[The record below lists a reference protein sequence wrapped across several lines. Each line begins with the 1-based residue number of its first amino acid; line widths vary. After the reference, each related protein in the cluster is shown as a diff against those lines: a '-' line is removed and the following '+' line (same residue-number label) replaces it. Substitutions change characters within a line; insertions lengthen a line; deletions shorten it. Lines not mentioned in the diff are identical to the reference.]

1 MFFFKSVNTRYTV
14 NCKIKCHKYFCWDFY
29 IVVLEGSHPWA
40 ALSLAT
46 EGSVPSRCVC
56 VAVSPTFSRSV
67 CVCVRP
73 LCVFLLVGVCSRW
86 ALCSV
91 DMCVWPVYVCA
102 VGLCVWPVCVC
113 VFRQGLSAWWVNRG
127 TLQGERKWCITGI
140 MWCPLHFV
148 PEHRHILVVPRLCRR
163 NFAPRLVT
171 LKAEPKHG
179 WNRTRLLLNRPARAR
194 RRQAGR
200 GHAHTHTIHSTAI

>member
-1 MFFFKSVNTRYTV
+1 MD
-14 NCKIKCHKYFCWDFY
+14 CKIKCHCDEIIFVEAFILLYWKVAIHEPLFLWRLRGQCPVGVYVW
-29 IVVLEGSHPWA
+29 P
-40 ALSLAT
+40 LA
-46 EGSVPSRCVC
+46 P
-56 VAVSPTFSRSV
+56 RSAGL

-91 DMCVWPVYVCA
+91 DMCVRPVYVCA

-113 VFRQGLSAWWVNRG
+113 VFRQGLSGWWVNRG

-140 MWCPLHFV
+140 MWCPLPFV